1 MSPYIAGA
9 VAFVVMFLVG
19 YVLASLRYYKVKL
32 KKENK
37 GFTSKEMAD
46 VTDYRNSKFA
56 SSNEEYSRVP
66 DYFKD

>member
-1 MSPYIAGA
+1 
-9 VAFVVMFLVG
+9 MFLVG